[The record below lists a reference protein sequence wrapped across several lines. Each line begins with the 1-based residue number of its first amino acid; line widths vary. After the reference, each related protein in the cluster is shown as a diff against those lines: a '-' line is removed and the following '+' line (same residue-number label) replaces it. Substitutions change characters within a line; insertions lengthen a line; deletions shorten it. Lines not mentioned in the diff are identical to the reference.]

1 MKYRLTIKRTREDFG
16 SVEIEAQNAEEA
28 ERKYLNPNWD
38 EELIFD
44 DEIEWDEDDGEYE
57 VIDVEEVK

>member
-16 SVEIEAQNAEEA
+16 TVEIEAESIEDA
-28 ERKYLNPNWD
+28 ERRYLNPNWD
-38 EELIFD
+38 EEIIFD

-57 VIDVEEVK
+57 VTDVEVV